1 MSVLTKSARGVFP
14 FPVMFRRLLI
24 QSTSHRQL
32 LRSAAI
38 VKQKSK
44 LSSLLATSLIPTMSA
59 NIIPA
64 ASSSSFSTTTPV
76 MRGKQYLSKIENY
89 DSSTY
94 KTLAFY
100 KFHEFTKPE
109 LDALRIQLLTDLG
122 ELGIVGRIY
131 ISKEGLNAQIACPE
145 ECLSKLQEY
154 HANVL
159 KPMFNGNLMDL
170 NIGTEHGK
178 RSFRA
183 LHVRIR
189 KAVRTYTPLT
199 RKESLD

>member
-1 MSVLTKSARGVFP
+1 MAPPTKYARGVFP

-24 QSTSHRQL
+24 QSTSHRQI
-32 LRSAAI
+32 LRSAATI
-38 VKQKSK
+38 NQTSRLSTLFAKS
-44 LSSLLATSLIPTMSA
+44 LFPTMSA
-59 NIIPA
+59 NIIPT
-64 ASSSSFSTTTPV
+64 SSFSTATPV
-76 MRGKQYLSKIENY
+76 MRGKQYLSKIESY
-89 DSSTY
+89 HSSTY

-159 KPMFNGNLMDL
+159 KPMFNGNLMNL

-189 KAVRTYTPLT
+189 KAVRTYIFI
-199 RKESLD
+199 

>member
-1 MSVLTKSARGVFP
+1 
-14 FPVMFRRLLI
+14 MFRRLLI

-32 LRSAAI
+32 LRSAAT

-59 NIIPA
+59 NIIPTA
-64 ASSSSFSTTTPV
+64 SSSFSTTTPV
-76 MRGKQYLSKIENY
+76 MRGKQFLSKIENY

-109 LDALRIQLLTDLG
+109 LDALRTQLLTDLG

-145 ECLSKLQEY
+145 ECLGKLQEY

-159 KPMFNGNLMDL
+159 KPIFNGNLMDL

-189 KAVRTYTPLT
+189 KAVRIHIH
-199 RKESLD
+199 RIRERSLH